1 MIKWFVVRTKPKN
14 EDRAKRN
21 LENGGFEVL
30 APKIRYRRLKDGKI
44 SEVIEEMFPGYIFVK
59 FLLEKDY
66 RTIKYTRGVKEIVH
80 FGDRIIPV
88 QEEVI
93 HYIRARLKN
102 GVADLEPPKISRGE
116 KVTITDGPFKGLTGI
131 FERELKPKER
141 VSILLEG
148 LTYYAKIVLPREFVA
163 SCAEN

>member
-1 MIKWFVVRTKPKN
+1 
-14 EDRAKRN
+14 
-21 LENGGFEVL
+21 
-30 APKIRYRRLKDGKI
+30 
-44 SEVIEEMFPGYIFVK
+44 VK